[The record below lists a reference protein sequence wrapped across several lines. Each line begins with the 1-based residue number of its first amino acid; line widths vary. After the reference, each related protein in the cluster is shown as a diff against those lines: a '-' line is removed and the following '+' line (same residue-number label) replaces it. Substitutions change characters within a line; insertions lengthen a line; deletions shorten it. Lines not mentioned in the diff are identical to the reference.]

1 MRKFLSE
8 YGVRERERER
18 ERERVGVEDIW
29 LTNFQMF
36 VSKQHRGCKVAI
48 EK

>member
-8 YGVRERERER
+8 YGVR